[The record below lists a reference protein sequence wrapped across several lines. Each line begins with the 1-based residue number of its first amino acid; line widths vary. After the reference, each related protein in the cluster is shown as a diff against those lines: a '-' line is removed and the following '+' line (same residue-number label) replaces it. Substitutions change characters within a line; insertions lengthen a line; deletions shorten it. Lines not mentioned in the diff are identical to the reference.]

1 MQKARKKD
9 PNGITLGMATVII
22 IGMVIALVLALAK
35 IYLSNQIYKESKE
48 VNLIQ
53 RRVDALKAERDI
65 LEQKVE
71 RLNFKNR
78 VEDTIFAITSEDA

>member
-1 MQKARKKD
+1 
-9 PNGITLGMATVII
+9 MA
-22 IGMVIALVLALAK
+22 LPK

-48 VNLIQ
+48 INLIQ

-71 RLNFKNR
+71 KLQFKNK
-78 VEDTIFAITSEDA
+78 VEDTIFAITSEDL